1 MAKAER
7 PVRDVKC
14 CDCGAQT
21 NDARLRF
28 SDVIKYGE
36 SWFDPET
43 VSAVTCYVCPECGR
57 TYISGGTTT
66 TKIAYK
72 NENNPYQKDLKKLHG
87 LATEGMNFDKQI

>member
-7 PVRDVKC
+7 PGRDVKC

-36 SWFDPET
+36 SWFDPEI
-43 VSAVTCYVCPECGR
+43 VSTLTCYVCPECGR
-57 TYISGGTTT
+57 IMLY
-66 TKIAYK
+66 ADHP
-72 NENNPYQKDLKKLHG
+72 ERFRVKK
-87 LATEGMNFDKQI
+87 